1 MYLFV
6 VYYII
11 DMISFNNKNYLTVD
25 EAAKKLG
32 YSKQN
37 IYNMIKIGKFRTILQ
52 IRGNRKLVEENEVN
66 DICSD
71 MIILETKPI
80 KIEPI
85 KSEPVKTEQ
94 DPFEGFF

>member
-1 MYLFV
+1 M
-6 VYYII
+6 
-11 DMISFNNKNYLTVD
+11 D